1 MKSVVSERGQITIPK
16 RLRERL
22 GLKPGVV
29 LDFKE
34 EHGRLVMTKVVPND
48 PLEESFGLLLR
59 RVSTDQV
66 MEELRGQ
73 PDQVD
78 P

>member
-1 MKSVVSERGQITIPK
+1 MKSTVSERGKITIPK
-16 RLRERL
+16 ELRDRL

-29 LDFKE
+29 LDFVE
-34 EHGRLVMTKVVPND
+34 EGGRLVATKVLPGD
-48 PLEESFGLLLR
+48 PLEESFGLLQGALTSDEIMTR
-59 RVSTDQV
+59 
-66 MEELRGQ
+66 LRGL

>member
-1 MKSVVSERGQITIPK
+1 MKSTVSERGQVTIPK
-16 RLRERL
+16 ELRDRL

-29 LDFKE
+29 LDFVE
-34 EHGRLVMTKVVPND
+34 EQGRLVATKVLPDD
-48 PLEESFGLLLR
+48 PLEESFGLLQGALTSDETMAR
-59 RVSTDQV
+59 
-66 MEELRGQ
+66 LRGL